1 MKVLHRLHVYYIYLE
16 FIDKLIENYG
26 IKRIRDKLKEIHQP
40 KKEKAKG
47 ILNNVYDNTI
57 ISTSCDNDEEND
69 LIDKLIED
77 NVLRQIGA
85 KHLYT
90 WHSPIIKSGYEICT
104 IYNNTIIY
112 NNL

>member
-16 FIDKLIENYG
+16 FIDNLIENYG
-26 IKRIRDKLKEIHQP
+26 IKRIRDKLEALDESELVETQKILEIIHTD
-40 KKEKAKG
+40 G
-47 ILNNVYDNTI
+47 I
-57 ISTSCDNDEEND
+57 ISTKVDTVKAKR
-69 LIDKLIED
+69 IAKLIED

-85 KHLYT
+85 KYKYT
-90 WHSPIIKSGYEICT
+90 WHSPIINSGYEICT